1 MDQEAKNKASI
12 LLIDTAMRAIA
23 DIGATRLGRHY
34 LSTVGL
40 GVTET
45 SDLIS
50 SANSYVKKFEN
61 YARREYGEKHERII
75 VEQNQHVDLFLQ
87 TALLIS
93 SETIEGA
100 TAVEFRL
107 HSDAGL
113 LKLEVTKVEK

>member
-1 MDQEAKNKASI
+1 MNEEKNKASI
-12 LLIDTAMRAIA
+12 LLIDTAIRAIA
-23 DIGATRLGRHY
+23 DIGTTRLGRHY

-40 GVTET
+40 GIIASGELF
-45 SDLIS
+45 SA
-50 SANSYVKKFEN
+50 ANSYIKKFEN